1 MSHLL
6 LVGGGRPA
14 AQPRQLTGGLLT
26 QQHVAAR
33 VTQAA
38 GTRVSELPGHVA
50 SSADPQLEQQ
60 QGRRAEVSQPLFVEP
75 IVSVIS
81 CCSIPLSVLIPSP
94 VTEGGWEP

>member
-6 LVGGGRPA
+6 AGGGRPA
-14 AQPRQLTGGLLT
+14 AQPRQLTGALLT
-26 QQHVAAR
+26 QQHVA
-33 VTQAA
+33 
-38 GTRVSELPGHVA
+38 TRVSELPGHVA

-60 QGRRAEVSQPLFVEP
+60 QGRRAEVTQPLFVRG

>member
-1 MSHLL
+1 MAH
-6 LVGGGRPA
+6 PA
-14 AQPRQLTGGLLT
+14 AQPRQLTGDLLT
-26 QQHVAAR
+26 QQHVAA
-33 VTQAA
+33 
-38 GTRVSELPGHVA
+38 RVSELPGHVA

-60 QGRRAEVSQPLFVEP
+60 QGRRAEVTQPLFVRG